1 MSRPESAKVY
11 LNLTPNPEMDNFA
24 RHHAYA
30 YISPQSSPCRTDSAP
45 FVCLVFRT
53 LALDLPQTFELHTP
67 SGHGDVTVRFRTPED
82 WEAAIR
88 RKPFELDDATMLLVH
103 EGKTPN
109 IRRVTNDYLVH
120 VALRR
125 YPVELRM
132 AKMVERNCSGF
143 GFLREVDPACFAA
156 PDLAIV
162 RVVLQ
167 LEHPSEIPRE
177 FRIEYIDG
185 STSVIPVEI
194 IRVWDRSH

>member
-1 MSRPESAKVY
+1 VLS
-11 LNLTPNPEMDNFA
+11 
-24 RHHAYA
+24 HA
-30 YISPQSSPCRTDSAP
+30 QG
-45 FVCLVFRT
+45 L
-53 LALDLPQTFELHTP
+53 
-67 SGHGDVTVRFRTPED
+67 GD
-82 WEAAIR
+82 
-88 RKPFELDDATMLLVH
+88 VH

-109 IRRVTNDYLVH
+109 IRHITNDYLVH

-125 YPVELRM
+125 YPVELRT

-143 GFLREVDPACFAA
+143 GFLHEVDPACFAA

-185 STSVIPVEI
+185 STSVVPVEI
-194 IRVWDRSH
+194 VRVWDRSH